1 MNYFFNNRLYIKL
14 QTAIGKEV
22 VDEYAMSKRW
32 DDWVTDI
39 WEKLGYDRHDSL
51 SSSMTVPLD
60 PGVTYYPHENKWG
73 LQMDSLD
80 TDLDS
85 LVERKNHIEP
95 QQLEE
100 LKEPSLSES
109 VHSVVK
115 SEVPVAQ
122 NQAAAHV
129 AEQTSKQLKICIS
142 RFIYSDCFTDEEHV
156 KELAK
161 NDNLAEYL
169 KTIGMEEVA
178 ENVIENEVTGDI
190 VIGDL
195 GEDIMAEQG
204 MSAVNF
210 LRFRVL
216 YRRHL
221 LHQISELGKKCP
233 VEKVV
238 EFFEQYAVLR
248 KHIKLIREL
257 GIDGEML
264 LEASNSEAASLELRV
279 LLTATGCAMIQRDFR
294 GFTEGL

>member
-1 MNYFFNNRLYIKL
+1 MN
-14 QTAIGKEV
+14 
-22 VDEYAMSKRW
+22 
-32 DDWVTDI
+32 
-39 WEKLGYDRHDSL
+39 
-51 SSSMTVPLD
+51 VPLD

-73 LQMDSLD
+73 LQMDSLE
-80 TDLDS
+80 TDLHS
-85 LVERKNHIEP
+85 LVESKMQT

-100 LKEPSLSES
+100 LNESTLSEN
-109 VHSVVK
+109 VHYVVQ

-122 NQAAAHV
+122 NQVAAHV
-129 AEQTSKQLKICIS
+129 SEQISKQLKRCS
-142 RFIYSDCFTDEEHV
+142 YIYNCDYFTDEEQI

-161 NDNLAEYL
+161 NDNLVEYL

-190 VIGDL
+190 AIGDL

-233 VEKVV
+233 VERVI
-238 EFFEQYAVLR
+238 EFFEQYSVLR
-248 KHIKLIREL
+248 KHPKLIKEI

-264 LEASNSEAASLELRV
+264 LEASKSEAASLELRR
-279 LLTATGCAMIQRDFR
+279 LLTATGWAMIQRDFR